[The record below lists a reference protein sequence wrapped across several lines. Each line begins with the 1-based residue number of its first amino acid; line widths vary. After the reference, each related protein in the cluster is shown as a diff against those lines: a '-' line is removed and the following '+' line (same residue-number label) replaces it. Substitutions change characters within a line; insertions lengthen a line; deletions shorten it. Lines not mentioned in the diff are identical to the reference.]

1 MRMFKIFVNELR
13 RLRKDTFLFV
23 ALLVMP
29 LVLMIPS
36 LLSYS
41 DSGEKLEST
50 PLMVAN
56 YDTGQVS
63 LDFIAE
69 LGKNLQIEQN
79 FSGDILTQY
88 NLQGDTRC
96 VQTSP
101 ECDEAVGRARMLD
114 KSRQAML
121 IIPSGMTSAFDAGKQ
136 TPVTLL
142 YDPGSDAIKLTQI
155 EKVAQG
161 LAIKVALTKQIEG
174 AKGSFTDLSA
184 LGSPEVQAEV
194 KGITNQPTA
203 KNNKTAIHVDEV
215 SPSSYKEEKKPG
227 LLESVVPGLA
237 TMFAFVIVMFINNWA
252 RDEKSNGIFRRLL
265 STPAGKVDLVG
276 AKMLFGVLVNF
287 VQLSLLFGLGLVMGK
302 SRGMGFQFNIPSF
315 ILITLALSASATTLG
330 LVFAS
335 TKINPSFGLVAM
347 FVGAILGGCLL
358 SVDML
363 PPYLRV
369 LSYFVPQ
376 YYGVLGYQDILM
388 RNAGILNVLP
398 EVGMLMVF
406 VLVFFGFS
414 VWRFDMLES

>member
-1 MRMFKIFVNELR
+1 M
-13 RLRKDTFLFV
+13 
-23 ALLVMP
+23 
-29 LVLMIPS
+29 
-36 LLSYS
+36 
-41 DSGEKLEST
+41 
-50 PLMVAN
+50 
-56 YDTGQVS
+56 
-63 LDFIAE
+63 
-69 LGKNLQIEQN
+69 
-79 FSGDILTQY
+79 
-88 NLQGDTRC
+88 
-96 VQTSP
+96 
-101 ECDEAVGRARMLD
+101 
-114 KSRQAML
+114 
-121 IIPSGMTSAFDAGKQ
+121 IIPAGLTADFEAGKQ

-174 AKGSFTDLSA
+174 AKGSFTDLSSI
-184 LGSPEVQAEV
+184 GSSEVQAEI
-194 KGITNQPTA
+194 KNITSQPLA
-203 KNNKTAIHVDEV
+203 ANNKTAIHVDEV
-215 SPSSYKEEKKPG
+215 APSSYKEELKPQ

-237 TMFAFVIVMFINNWA
+237 TMFAFVIVMFINSWA

-265 STPAGKVDLVG
+265 STPAGKADLIGGKV
-276 AKMLFGVLVNF
+276 LFGVMVNF

-302 SRGMGFQFNIPSF
+302 SRGMEFQFNIPSF
-315 ILITLALSASATTLG
+315 ILITLALSASATSLG

-335 TKINPSFGLVAM
+335 TRINPSLGLVAM

-358 SVDML
+358 SVDLL

-388 RNAGILNVLP
+388 RNAGIINVLP

-406 VLVFFGFS
+406 VLVFFGLS